1 MIKFRLP
8 ILLTIAIAATA
19 CGTLHNV
26 PKEEV
31 HIVVKDSTVI
41 HYKDSI
47 QVIPIEKIVDIVP
60 VYDSLKLETSLAEA
74 VAFVDTTTHTL
85 RGKIENKK
93 GAQFKYIEKV
103 VWKEHRDTSYIE
115 KPVPYEVVKK
125 EKYIPKIFWYSLV
138 FSLIVL
144 LVFGVKIYLKIKSGG
159 IQFPK
164 FN

>member
-1 MIKFRLP
+1 MTKLRLV
-8 ILLTIAIAATA
+8 ILSIAVMAITA

-26 PKEEV
+26 PREEV

-41 HYKDSI
+41 HHKDSI

-74 VAFVDTTTHTL
+74 VAFVDTATHTL

-93 GAQFKYIEKV
+93 GAQFKYIEKTV
-103 VWKEHRDTSYIE
+103 YKEHRDTCYLE

-125 EKYIPKIFWYSLV
+125 ERYIPKIFWYSLV
-138 FSLIVL
+138 FSVIVL
-144 LVFGVKIYLKIKSGG
+144 LLFGVKIYLKIKSGS
-159 IQFPK
+159 IQLPK